1 MRLNGGVSRSMYCV
15 RTANGRCT
23 LRSRGVSTAIARR
36 CISNCHVN
44 AIIASKITPEL
55 KIAAVAL
62 LWSLLQN
69 ERQRGYVARLRRG
82 RNIVHGHILGSSAK
96 PRRSLVRFW
105 LDAER
110 IFQLSHYYRLVEEYC
125 D

>member
-1 MRLNGGVSRSMYCV
+1 M
-15 RTANGRCT
+15 
-23 LRSRGVSTAIARR
+23 
-36 CISNCHVN
+36 
-44 AIIASKITPEL
+44 IIASKITFEL

-62 LWSLLQN
+62 LWSLLQR
-69 ERQRGYVARLRRG
+69 ERQRGYVARLRLG
-82 RNIVHGHILGSSAK
+82 RNIVHGPVVGRAAK

-110 IFQLSHYYRLVEEYC
+110 IFHLGHYYHLVEEYC